1 VAVGAGSIASSRL
14 TATDS
19 SQSFIIQTIAGFD
32 QRRIAAEADLSTHS
46 VAHPLPQRA
55 DWQRANAALET
66 VLFIALTPNGD
77 PVAAASASI
86 GLSRALPGHRVYRV
100 ERLGGSASREADE
113 AVLGAVAS
121 AAQRDHRCLRLVV
134 EIFERDRAIRV
145 RLGDALIKLGFLRAQ
160 HTRMY
165 RRTLG
170 IDLGRRS
177 RELFASVHKTARRA
191 IRGAAKRGLEVR
203 PITEASLAPRLVELT
218 HRSGRIDGP
227 RPWAQIVR
235 LSASSPEHSRIVGLF
250 DTHRAQHD
258 ALLAFAWGCL
268 HGSYVSYEDG
278 ASVRSSEPGDSLLG
292 CAPLWDLIVWANE
305 QTDAAWFDLGGI
317 ATDADGAVVGSELK
331 RYFSR
336 AVIDVGE
343 DWSLEPSKVRAAIA
357 RGVSDVAH
365 WIDDI
370 WRSNTGQLNRSIAR
384 WADAETAASSRS
396 AWSIYRVN
404 GHTLLLPTESPRN
417 QSADRER

>member
-1 VAVGAGSIASSRL
+1 MSVGAPSISSSRL
-14 TATDS
+14 TVTDS
-19 SQSFIIQTIAGFD
+19 SQSFVIQTIAGFD
-32 QRRIAAEADLSTHS
+32 PRRIAAEADLSTHA
-46 VAHPLPQRA
+46 VARPLTQRA
-55 DWQRANAALET
+55 DWQRANAVLET

-100 ERLGGSASREADE
+100 ERLGGSASGEADE
-113 AVLGAVAS
+113 ALLGAVAG
-121 AAQRDHRCLRLVV
+121 AAQRDPRCLRLVV
-134 EIFERDRAIRV
+134 EIFERDRASRA
-145 RLGDALIKLGFLRAQ
+145 RLGDALIRLGFLRAQ

-165 RRTLG
+165 SRTLG
-170 IDLGRRS
+170 IDLGRRA

-191 IRGAAKRGLEVR
+191 IRGTAKRGLEVR
-203 PITEASLAPRLVELT
+203 PITEVSLAPRLVELA
-218 HRSGRIDGP
+218 HRSKSIDGP
-227 RPWAQIVR
+227 RPWAEIIR
-235 LSASSPEHSRIVGLF
+235 LSASNPELSRIVGLF
-250 DTHRAQHD
+250 DTRRAQHG

-278 ASVRSSEPGDSLLG
+278 ASARSSELGDLPLE

-305 QTDAAWFDLGGI
+305 QTDATWFDLGGI
-317 ATDADGAVVGSELK
+317 ATDAGGAVVGSELK

-336 AVIDVGE
+336 TVIDAGE

-370 WRSNTGQLNRSIAR
+370 WRYNTGQLNRSIAR
-384 WADAETAASSRS
+384 WADAETAASPRP
-396 AWSIYRVN
+396 AWSMHRVN
-404 GHTLLLPTESPRN
+404 GHTLLLPSESARN
-417 QSADRER
+417 ASSDRHR